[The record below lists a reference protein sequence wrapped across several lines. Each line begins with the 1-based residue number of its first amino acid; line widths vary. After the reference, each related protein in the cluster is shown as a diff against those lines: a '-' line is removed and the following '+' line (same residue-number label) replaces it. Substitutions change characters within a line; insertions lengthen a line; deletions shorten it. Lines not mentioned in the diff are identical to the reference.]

1 MMGGR
6 RGQLMSMSLRRYL
19 LFEVANGVLVG
30 VGEEIQDVV
39 FDVVL
44 LQVVHQVGTVAL
56 MSKGRERKQSVAEHV
71 PLLIFH
77 RQAG

>member
-19 LFEVANGVLVG
+19 LFEVADGVLVC

-44 LQVVHQVGTVAL
+44 L
-56 MSKGRERKQSVAEHV
+56 
-71 PLLIFH
+71 
-77 RQAG
+77 